1 MEKSKRTFRGSY
13 PAYALTY
20 FFFYWSLG
28 VFTSVLSMYLTGIGK
43 SKAEMSF
50 IMSASSLFGVV
61 LIPIVGYINDKLR
74 KPRLICTVMM
84 ACVAVFGILFA
95 LVRETMLLFLLNGC
109 IMGFISSLSPVSERM
124 ATSTKYRYGTIRI
137 WGTFGY
143 AAAVQVACAMMEF
156 TSPQLIFVSV
166 SVSAVLAIVGFLGT
180 DDISFTDTEA
190 AKAAAGKQFSF
201 LCAPMYI
208 LFVIIGFIFSGCSN
222 LNMTYSPILLQELG
236 MPTGAVGTVL
246 FFSTIVELPVIL
258 FSYKFMDRFSG
269 RTLMLLAFA
278 IMVAQFLLYAT
289 APNAFV
295 AVVTMLVLRAIGST
309 LFGMILLKIVR
320 GVVQVRSVSTALGVI
335 SATDAMSA
343 ILMQNLG
350 GILVENTSIRIL
362 YFAMAGLIDDARHD
376 PNAVP
381 ARAEHGKGVFVKISP
396 QLREI
401 SDVKLRGIFRSRTRL
416 CNLKR
421 RARGRGSTGS
431 RIFL

>member
-95 LVRETMLLFLLNGC
+95 LVRETMLLFLFNAEPRRHSG
-109 IMGFISSLSPVSERM
+109 
-124 ATSTKYRYGTIRI
+124 
-137 WGTFGY
+137 
-143 AAAVQVACAMMEF
+143 
-156 TSPQLIFVSV
+156 
-166 SVSAVLAIVGFLGT
+166 
-180 DDISFTDTEA
+180 
-190 AKAAAGKQFSF
+190 GKHEY
-201 LCAPMYI
+201 PH
-208 LFVIIGFIFSGCSN
+208 
-222 LNMTYSPILLQELG
+222 
-236 MPTGAVGTVL
+236 
-246 FFSTIVELPVIL
+246 
-258 FSYKFMDRFSG
+258 
-269 RTLMLLAFA
+269 
-278 IMVAQFLLYAT
+278 
-289 APNAFV
+289 
-295 AVVTMLVLRAIGST
+295 LV
-309 LFGMILLKIVR
+309 FCH
-320 GVVQVRSVSTALGVI
+320 
-335 SATDAMSA
+335 
-343 ILMQNLG
+343 G
-350 GILVENTSIRIL
+350 GP
-362 YFAMAGLIDDARHD
+362 DDARHD

>member
-208 LFVIIGFIFSGCSN
+208 LFVIIGFVFSGCSN

-362 YFAMAGLIDDARHD
+362 YFAMAGPDDARHD

>member
-309 LFGMILLKIVR
+309 LFGMILLDR
-320 GVVQVRSVSTALGVI
+320 ARRCAGAFRFHGAGRYQRYGRDECHFNAEPRRHS
-335 SATDAMSA
+335 
-343 ILMQNLG
+343 G
-350 GILVENTSIRIL
+350 GKHEYPHLV
-362 YFAMAGLIDDARHD
+362 FCHGGPDDARHD

>member
-362 YFAMAGLIDDARHD
+362 YFAMAGLDDARHD

>member
-208 LFVIIGFIFSGCSN
+208 LFVIIGFVFSGCSN

-343 ILMQNLG
+343 ILMPEPWRYSG
-350 GILVENTSIRIL
+350 GKHEYPHLV
-362 YFAMAGLIDDARHD
+362 FCHGGPDDARHD

>member
-362 YFAMAGLIDDARHD
+362 YFAMAGLMMLGMILTLFL
-376 PNAVP
+376 
-381 ARAEHGKGVFVKISP
+381 RAEHGKGVFVKISP

>member
-190 AKAAAGKQFSF
+190 AKAATGKQFSF

-295 AVVTMLVLRAIGST
+295 AVVTMLVLRAVGST

-362 YFAMAGLIDDARHD
+362 YFAMAGLMDARHD

>member
-1 MEKSKRTFRGSY
+1 MCGVRPKFWEGGWIEMEKSKRTFRGSY

-208 LFVIIGFIFSGCSN
+208 LFVIIGFVFSGCSN

-258 FSYKFMDRFSG
+258 FLVQIYGSFFRAHADAFGVCYYGGAVFAVRHGAERVCCGCDHAGFACYRFYAVRDDLIEDRARRCAGAFRFHSTGRYQRYGRDECHFNAEPRRHSG
-269 RTLMLLAFA
+269 GKHE
-278 IMVAQFLLYAT
+278 Y
-289 APNAFV
+289 PH
-295 AVVTMLVLRAIGST
+295 LV
-309 LFGMILLKIVR
+309 FCH
-320 GVVQVRSVSTALGVI
+320 
-335 SATDAMSA
+335 
-343 ILMQNLG
+343 G
-350 GILVENTSIRIL
+350 GP
-362 YFAMAGLIDDARHD
+362 DDARHD

-381 ARAEHGKGVFVKISP
+381 ARAEHGKGVFVKNPP
-396 QLREI
+396 Q
-401 SDVKLRGIFRSRTRL
+401 FH
-416 CNLKR
+416 
-421 RARGRGSTGS
+421 
-431 RIFL
+431 

>member
-201 LCAPMYI
+201 LCTPMYI
-208 LFVIIGFIFSGCSN
+208 LFVIIGFVFSGCSN

-320 GVVQVRSVSTALGVI
+320 GVVPGAFRFHGAGRYQRYGRDECHFNAEPRRHS
-335 SATDAMSA
+335 
-343 ILMQNLG
+343 G
-350 GILVENTSIRIL
+350 GKHEYPHLVL
-362 YFAMAGLIDDARHD
+362 CHGGPDDARHD

>member
-156 TSPQLIFVSV
+156 TSPKLIFVSV

-236 MPTGAVGTVL
+236 MSTGAVGTVL

-258 FSYKFMDRFSG
+258 FSYN
-269 RTLMLLAFA
+269 LWIAF
-278 IMVAQFLLYAT
+278 Q
-289 APNAFV
+289 
-295 AVVTMLVLRAIGST
+295 G
-309 LFGMILLKIVR
+309 
-320 GVVQVRSVSTALGVI
+320 
-335 SATDAMSA
+335 
-343 ILMQNLG
+343 
-350 GILVENTSIRIL
+350 
-362 YFAMAGLIDDARHD
+362 AR
-376 PNAVP
+376 
-381 ARAEHGKGVFVKISP
+381 
-396 QLREI
+396 
-401 SDVKLRGIFRSRTRL
+401 
-416 CNLKR
+416 
-421 RARGRGSTGS
+421 
-431 RIFL
+431 

>member
-208 LFVIIGFIFSGCSN
+208 LFVIIGFVFSGCSN

-320 GVVQVRSVSTALGVI
+320 GVVQVRSRFHGTGRYQRYGRDECHF
-335 SATDAMSA
+335 DAEPWRYS
-343 ILMQNLG
+343 G
-350 GILVENTSIRIL
+350 GKHEYPHLV
-362 YFAMAGLIDDARHD
+362 FCHGGPDDARHD

>member
-20 FFFYWSLG
+20 FFFYWSWG

-289 APNAFV
+289 ALNAFV
-295 AVVTMLVLRAIGST
+295 AVVTMLALRAIGST

-320 GVVQVRSVSTALGVI
+320 GVVQVRSRFHSTGRYQRYGRDECHFNAEPRRH
-335 SATDAMSA
+335 S
-343 ILMQNLG
+343 G
-350 GILVENTSIRIL
+350 GKHEYPHLV
-362 YFAMAGLIDDARHD
+362 FCHGGPDDARHD

-381 ARAEHGKGVFVKISP
+381 ARAEHGKGVFVKNPP
-396 QLREI
+396 Q
-401 SDVKLRGIFRSRTRL
+401 FH
-416 CNLKR
+416 
-421 RARGRGSTGS
+421 
-431 RIFL
+431 

>member
-190 AKAAAGKQFSF
+190 AKAA
-201 LCAPMYI
+201 
-208 LFVIIGFIFSGCSN
+208 
-222 LNMTYSPILLQELG
+222 
-236 MPTGAVGTVL
+236 VGTVL

-362 YFAMAGLIDDARHD
+362 YFAMAGLMMLGMILTLFLRVQ
-376 PNAVP
+376 NT
-381 ARAEHGKGVFVKISP
+381 EKVFS
-396 QLREI
+396 
-401 SDVKLRGIFRSRTRL
+401 
-416 CNLKR
+416 
-421 RARGRGSTGS
+421 
-431 RIFL
+431 

>member
-289 APNAFV
+289 ALNAFV
-295 AVVTMLVLRAIGST
+295 AVVTMLALRAIGST

-362 YFAMAGLIDDARHD
+362 YFAMAGLMMLGMILTLFLRVQNTEKVFSEKI
-376 PNAVP
+376 PRNFTKFLTVNFT
-381 ARAEHGKGVFVKISP
+381 GV
-396 QLREI
+396 
-401 SDVKLRGIFRSRTRL
+401 IFFLLETGGRL
-416 CNLKR
+416 CYD
-421 RARGRGSTGS
+421 
-431 RIFL
+431 

>member
-362 YFAMAGLIDDARHD
+362 YFAMAGLMMLGMILTLFLRVQNTEKVFSQKF
-376 PNAVP
+376 PRNFTKFLTVNFT
-381 ARAEHGKGVFVKISP
+381 GV
-396 QLREI
+396 
-401 SDVKLRGIFRSRTRL
+401 IFFLLETGGRL
-416 CNLKR
+416 CYD
-421 RARGRGSTGS
+421 
-431 RIFL
+431 

>member
-28 VFTSVLSMYLTGIGK
+28 VFTSVLSMYLTGIGT

-208 LFVIIGFIFSGCSN
+208 LFVIIGFVFSGCSN

-343 ILMQNLG
+343 IFNAEPRRHSG
-350 GILVENTSIRIL
+350 GKHEYPHLV
-362 YFAMAGLIDDARHD
+362 FCHGGPDDVRHD

-381 ARAEHGKGVFVKISP
+381 ARAEHGKGVFVKNPP